1 MKLSK
6 RTNSTLVT
14 IPFIASLA
22 ALLVA
27 VPIRVYQYLKLIN
40 PTTGFFD
47 ETDFSIFVLYG
58 IIALAM
64 LICIVISYINHKS
77 LQPVAIGKNSKV
89 FLAVSLLMALGT
101 AIDCVSL
108 IAEFSDLADKAP
120 INISREFLFEYIS
133 SQGGTLTLIEAV
145 FAAISAFYFVL
156 SGLLSVNNND
166 SKPRFK
172 ILALSPV
179 VWCVFRLL
187 YRFKRTIAFINVSD
201 LFIELFSIVM
211 AMVFFLALAQ
221 IRSKIDADS
230 IFWKIY
236 AYGLP
241 AAVLALVCFV
251 PRLILVVTGNSDMI
265 NPLHSLRISDLTFAV
280 YAIYICVSATK
291 AEPRRISE

>member
-1 MKLSK
+1 MKPSK

-77 LQPVAIGKNSKV
+77 LQPVAIGKNSKA

>member
-77 LQPVAIGKNSKV
+77 LQPVAIGKNSKA

-291 AEPRRISE
+291 AEPKRISE

>member
-47 ETDFSIFVLYG
+47 ETDFSIFVLYA
-58 IIALAM
+58 ILALAM

-77 LQPVAIGKNSKV
+77 LQPVAIGKNSKG

>member
-1 MKLSK
+1 MKPSK

-47 ETDFSIFVLYG
+47 ETDFSIFVLYA
-58 IIALAM
+58 ILALAM

-77 LQPVAIGKNSKV
+77 LQPVAIGKSSKV

-145 FAAISAFYFVL
+145 FAGISAFYFVL

-291 AEPRRISE
+291 AEPKRISE

>member
-156 SGLLSVNNND
+156 SGLSSIND
-166 SKPRFK
+166 NDGKTKFK

-251 PRLILVVTGNSDMI
+251 PRLILVVTGNPDMI

-291 AEPRRISE
+291 AEPKRISE

>member
-77 LQPVAIGKNSKV
+77 LQPVAIGKNSKA

-156 SGLLSVNNND
+156 SGLSSIND
-166 SKPRFK
+166 NDGKPKFK

>member
-108 IAEFSDLADKAP
+108 IAEFSELADKAP

-156 SGLLSVNNND
+156 SGLSSIND
-166 SKPRFK
+166 NDGKPKFK

-291 AEPRRISE
+291 AEPKRISE

>member
-1 MKLSK
+1 MKPSK

-77 LQPVAIGKNSKV
+77 LQPVAIGKNSKA

-156 SGLLSVNNND
+156 SGLSSIND
-166 SKPRFK
+166 NDGKPKFK

-291 AEPRRISE
+291 AEPKRISE

>member
-77 LQPVAIGKNSKV
+77 LQPVAIGKNSKA

>member
-1 MKLSK
+1 MKPSK

-47 ETDFSIFVLYG
+47 ETDFSIFVLYA
-58 IIALAM
+58 ILALAM

-77 LQPVAIGKNSKV
+77 LQPVAIGKSSKV

-145 FAAISAFYFVL
+145 FAGISAFYFVL

-172 ILALSPV
+172 ILVLSPV

-291 AEPRRISE
+291 AEPKRISE

>member
-77 LQPVAIGKNSKV
+77 LQPVAIGKSSKA

>member
-291 AEPRRISE
+291 AEPKRISE

>member
-1 MKLSK
+1 MKPSK

-77 LQPVAIGKNSKV
+77 LQPVAIGKNSKA

-156 SGLLSVNNND
+156 SGLSSIND
-166 SKPRFK
+166 NDGKPKFK

>member
-1 MKLSK
+1 MKPSK

-47 ETDFSIFVLYG
+47 ETDFSIFVLYA
-58 IIALAM
+58 ILALAM

-77 LQPVAIGKNSKV
+77 LQSVAIGKSSKV

-145 FAAISAFYFVL
+145 FAGISAFYFVL

-172 ILALSPV
+172 ILVLSPV

-291 AEPRRISE
+291 AEPKRISE

>member
-1 MKLSK
+1 MKPSK

-77 LQPVAIGKNSKV
+77 LQPVAIGKSSKV

-145 FAAISAFYFVL
+145 FAGISAFYFVL

-172 ILALSPV
+172 ILVLSPV

-291 AEPRRISE
+291 AEPKRISE